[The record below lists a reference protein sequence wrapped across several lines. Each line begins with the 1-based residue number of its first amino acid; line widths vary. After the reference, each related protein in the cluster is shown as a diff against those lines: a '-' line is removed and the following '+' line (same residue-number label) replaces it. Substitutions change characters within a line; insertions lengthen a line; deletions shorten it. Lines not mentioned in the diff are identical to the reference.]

1 MTTATLIGDAPTTN
15 VAAPT
20 QDAQTLAAPVADA
33 SASTTPTP
41 TVEATTQ
48 VDPAAAKPGDAASAK
63 PERAAPEKYEFT
75 MPDGQKANPEII
87 AEFEA
92 IARELKMP
100 QDEAQT
106 LVGKLAPKI
115 SERVIQQQAEMIER
129 ASNEWAATATADK
142 EYGGDKLTENLAL
155 GEKALTTF
163 GTPELRQMLVD
174 SRLGNHPEVI
184 RFMVRAGKA
193 LSEDNR
199 FVTNGAAPGQL
210 SSAQRMYPNMNP

>member
-1 MTTATLIGDAPTTN
+1 MTTETLIGDAPTN
-15 VAAPT
+15 VTAPT
-20 QDAQTLAAPVADA
+20 QGAQTPIA
-33 SASTTPTP
+33 
-41 TVEATTQ
+41 
-48 VDPAAAKPGDAASAK
+48 PAAGEGAPTQQTPASEVTPAQEAPAGDKSDEAASAK

-75 MPDGQKANPEII
+75 MPDGQQANPEII

-115 SERVIQQQAEMIER
+115 SERVIQQQAEIVER
-129 ASNEWAATATADK
+129 ASSEWTASATADK
-142 EYGGDKLTENLAL
+142 EFGGDKLTESLAL
-155 GEKALTTF
+155 GEKALTAF
-163 GTPELRQMLVD
+163 GNPALRQLLVE
-174 SRLGNHPEVI
+174 SRFGNHPEVI

-199 FVTNGAAPGQL
+199 LVTGGKPPSAKDAASTL
-210 SSAQRMYPNMNP
+210 YPNQH